1 MSSVQAIHPQLLC
14 CVCINGM
21 DAGEHKDLAPSHSC
35 SASQP
40 AHRWVTPEVLTP
52 LLVFECLT
60 SLLAALHQCLH
71 LLFRRMLLRHLNN
84 KVMGFLRIF
93 SLMYVIQDK
102 LIKLSVG
109 LFFPCCYSGYALY
122 IVEKMHICFPQP
134 QSLRKSG
141 TVSWQLWKTSF
152 YSFQITS

>member
-1 MSSVQAIHPQLLC
+1 MAWIQGSTEIW
-14 CVCINGM
+14 
-21 DAGEHKDLAPSHSC
+21 APSHSC

-40 AHRWVTPEVLTP
+40 AHRWVTPEMLTP

-71 LLFRRMLLRHLNN
+71 LLFRRMLLRHLSN

-93 SLMYVIQDK
+93 SLMYVIQGK

-122 IVEKMHICFPQP
+122 IAEKNAYMLPTATVTEEKWDCFME
-134 QSLRKSG
+134 
-141 TVSWQLWKTSF
+141 LWKTSF